1 MYMMF
6 FGSSV
11 LLLIGMAVLWSVF
24 LFRGRRWLTL
34 LNIFFLLAWLGLAL
48 VATWSIG
55 WEFIR
60 QIFGMLAPMVVSPFI
75 LLVTVRDRSVWG
87 QLVKR
92 YAVFVSWFAVYMITF
107 QIPAFPDGWTY
118 FECFGLPILVFI
130 LLYAWDKWFG
140 RRFYRHWIVIGS
152 VLMILGFIFIS
163 LLWNAKA
170 MQDEGHAMQGNW
182 GGGKVTSVKPSVDVT
197 TLTGPDATAVT
208 KQYDFTAAKKNM
220 SVPDGSEKELW
231 LFNGQLTGPAIRV
244 TQGDVVEV
252 TLTNKNI
259 EDGITIHWHGYDVP
273 NAEDGVP
280 DISQKVVAV
289 GESYTYRFTA
299 DTAGTFWYHSHNQ
312 SSEQVG
318 HGLFGSF
325 IVEPKKQVKEE
336 LEIVG
341 FVAPKYV
348 DSSGALLPANGKV
361 PKNIKPGTNVRI
373 RLGNAHNKPQKLI
386 LNGTTFQIAAI
397 DGNLIHKPTDL
408 KETYLQIPAG
418 GRMDITFTMPNH
430 AVCLFDAKD
439 ATGGWVFQ
447 STGENTK
454 ASTEIPDNVFKP
466 EKYGEKK
473 ATTLDASDGFDR
485 LFTMVFD
492 SKLAFFDGMVHHLWT
507 INGELYPNTP
517 MLMVNEGDLVKT
529 TFVNRSYSHHPMHL
543 HGHKMLVLTRNG
555 AATTGSPWWTDTLNV
570 KPGET
575 YEVAFKADNPGIWMD
590 HCHNLDHATNGMMM
604 HLQYNNVYTPFS
616 GHTHE

>member
-11 LLLIGMAVLWSVF
+11 LLLVGMAILWSTIR
-24 LFRGRRWLTL
+24 FRGGRWLPL
-34 LNIFFLLAWLGLAL
+34 LNIFFLLAWLGITL
-48 VATWSIG
+48 VASLSIG
-55 WEFIR
+55 WVFTR
-60 QIFGMLAPMVVSPFI
+60 QIFGMLAPMVISPFI
-75 LLVTVRDRSVWG
+75 LSVFVQK
-87 QLVKR
+87 QLVER
-92 YAVFVSWFAVYMITF
+92 YAIFVSWFAVFMLVF
-107 QIPAFPDGWTY
+107 QIPAFPNRWTL
-118 FECFGLPILVFI
+118 FECFGLPILLFF
-130 LLYAWDKWFG
+130 LLYVWDKQLGG
-140 RRFYRHWIVIGS
+140 RFNVRWIVSGS
-152 VLMILGFIFIS
+152 VLVILGFIFGS
-163 LLWNAKA
+163 LLWNANA
-170 MQDEGHAMQGNW
+170 MQDDGHEMQMDW
-182 GGGKVTSVKPSVDVT
+182 GGGKVTNVQQPIDVT
-197 TLTGPDATAVT
+197 VLTGPDATAVT
-208 KQYDFTAAKKNM
+208 KRYHFTAAKKRM
-220 SVPDGSEKELW
+220 EVPDGSEKELW
-231 LFNGQLTGPAIRV
+231 LFNGQMTGPAIRV
-244 TQGDVVEV
+244 IQGDVVEV

-259 EDGITIHWHGYDVP
+259 ADGVTIHWHGYDVP

-280 DISQKVVAV
+280 DISQKAVKV

-318 HGLFGSF
+318 HGLFGSL
-325 IVEPKKQVKEE
+325 IVEPKKQTQKE

-348 DSSGALLPANGKV
+348 DSSGALLSANGEV

-386 LNGTTFQIAAI
+386 LNGTPFQIAAI
-397 DGNLIHKPTDL
+397 DGNSIYKPTDL
-408 KETYLQIPAG
+408 ENTYLQIPAG
-418 GRMDITFTMPNH
+418 GRMDITFTMPNR
-430 AVCLFDAKD
+430 AVRLFDAKD
-439 ATGGWVFQ
+439 EKGGWIFQ
-447 STGENTK
+447 STLKTTK
-454 ASTEIPDNVFKP
+454 VSKDIPAEVFKP
-466 EKYGEKK
+466 EEYGKQQGR
-473 ATTLDASDGFDR
+473 TLDTSNGFDR
-485 LFTMVFD
+485 TFTMVFD

-507 INGELYPNTP
+507 INGKLYPNTP
-517 MLMVNEGDLVKT
+517 MLMVSEGDLVKT

-543 HGHKMLVLTRNG
+543 HGHKMLVLTRNS

-604 HLQYNNVYTPFS
+604 HLQYDNVYTPFS